1 MFFAKTVS
9 ILLAGV
15 LAVAALR
22 RLMGAL
28 EAAKAQ
34 VKPVRNPP
42 PLTRLRQ
49 DPRTGVYYPETRRRR

>member
-1 MFFAKTVS
+1 MIFAKTVS

-15 LAVAALR
+15 LAVAAFR

-34 VKPVRNPP
+34 VKPVRNPQ

-49 DPRTGVYYPETRRRR
+49 DPRTGVYYPET

>member
-1 MFFAKTVS
+1 MIFAKTVS

-22 RLMGAL
+22 RLMGAI

-34 VKPVRNPP
+34 VQPVRNPQ

-49 DPRTGVYYPETRRRR
+49 DPRTGVYYPET